1 MKYLKNPYLWLIIIL
16 IVFDLAYIFW
26 FRFEYKSPVIKNGE
40 IDTTTFITNHSEI
53 TDSTFNDK

>member
-26 FRFEYKSPVIKNGE
+26 FRFEYKSPVIKQE
-40 IDTTTFITNHSEI
+40 IDTTTFITEHSEI
-53 TDSTFNDK
+53 TDSTLNDK

>member
-26 FRFEYKSPVIKNGE
+26 YRFESPVKNPE

-53 TDSTFNDK
+53 TDSTLNDK

>member
-26 FRFEYKSPVIKNGE
+26 FRFEYTPPVKKPE